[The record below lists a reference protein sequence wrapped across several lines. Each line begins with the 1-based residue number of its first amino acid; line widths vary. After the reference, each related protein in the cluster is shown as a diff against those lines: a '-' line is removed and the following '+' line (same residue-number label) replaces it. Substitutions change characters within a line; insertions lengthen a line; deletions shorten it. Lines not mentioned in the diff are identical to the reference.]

1 MIVKADEISGNAKSE
16 ELEATLPVGVQEG
29 ATGSGDES
37 SDDDDVVV
45 LIEGESPP
53 QEEEEEVAEAPK
65 WVKELR
71 KTHKDVVRKN
81 RELEEKLKSLEK
93 PKVEAPIE
101 LGAKPTLREFDYD
114 DEKFEAAIE
123 AWHDRK
129 LKVSAQEAEKTKQ
142 NKATQ
147 DAWNAKVEAY
157 NKARTALK
165 VKDYDEVAANA
176 GEVLNATQQG
186 IIVAGSENPALV
198 VYALG
203 KNPKKAAEL
212 SKIQDPVQFAFAIA
226 KLEGQLKVSSKRT
239 APPPENVLTAGTGRS
254 SGSVD
259 STLERL
265 RAEAE
270 KSGDYSKVIAYKKSK
285 R

>member
-1 MIVKADEISGNAKSE
+1 MTILADENGGNAKSE
-16 ELEATLPVGVQEG
+16 ELEATLPEGVQEG
-29 ATGSGDES
+29 TPGSEDES
-37 SDDDDVVV
+37 SDDEVVV

-53 QEEEEEVAEAPK
+53 QEEEEAVEEAPK

-71 KTHKDVVRKN
+71 KTHKEVVRKN
-81 RELEEKLKSLEK
+81 RELEEKLKTLEK
-93 PKVEAPIE
+93 PKAEEPVV
-101 LGAKPTLREFDYD
+101 LGAKPTLRDYDYD
-114 DEKFEAAIE
+114 DEKFEAALE

-129 LKVSAQEAEKTKQ
+129 LKASAQEAEKQKQ
-142 NKATQ
+142 QKATQ
-147 DAWNAKVEAY
+147 DAWAAKVEAY

-165 VKDYDEVAANA
+165 VRDYDEVAANA

-198 VYALG
+198 VYAIG

-226 KLEGQLKVSSKRT
+226 KLEGQLKVSNKRS
-239 APPPENVLTAGTGRS
+239 APPPEKVVSAGTGRS

>member
-1 MIVKADEISGNAKSE
+1 MTILADENGGNAKSE
-16 ELEATLPVGVQEG
+16 ELEATLPKGVQEG
-29 ATGSGDES
+29 APGSEDES
-37 SDDDDVVV
+37 SDDEVVV

-53 QEEEEEVAEAPK
+53 QEEEEEVSEAPK

-71 KTHKDVVRKN
+71 KTHKEVVRKN
-81 RELEEKLKSLEK
+81 RELEEKLKSLEA
-93 PKVEAPIE
+93 PKAEQPVE
-101 LGAKPTLREFDYD
+101 LGAKPTLRDHDYD
-114 DEKFEAAIE
+114 DEKFEAALE

-129 LKVSAQEAEKTKQ
+129 RKVEAQEADKQ
-142 NKATQ
+142 KQSKAAQ
-147 DAWNAKVEAY
+147 DAWTAKVEAY

-212 SKIQDPVQFAFAIA
+212 AKIQDPVQFAFAIA
-226 KLEGQLKVSSKRT
+226 KLEGQLKVSNKLS
-239 APPPENVLTAGTGRS
+239 APPPEKVVSAGTGRS

-270 KSGDYSKVIAYKKSK
+270 RTGDYSKVIAYKKSK

>member
-1 MIVKADEISGNAKSE
+1 MAIKADENGGNAKSE
-16 ELEATLPVGVQEG
+16 ELEATLPEGVQEG
-29 ATGSGDES
+29 TPGSEDES
-37 SDDDDVVV
+37 SDDEVVV

-71 KTHKDVVRKN
+71 KTHKEVVRKN
-81 RELEEKLKSLEK
+81 RELEEKLKSLEA
-93 PKVEAPIE
+93 PKAEQPVE
-101 LGAKPTLREFDYD
+101 LGAKPTLRDHDYD
-114 DEKFEAAIE
+114 DEKFEAALE

-129 LKVSAQEAEKTKQ
+129 RKVEAQEAEKQKQ
-142 NKATQ
+142 QKATQ
-147 DAWNAKVEAY
+147 DAWAAKVEAY

-212 SKIQDPVQFAFAIA
+212 AKIQDPVQFAFAIA
-226 KLEGQLKVSSKRT
+226 KLEGQLKVSNKRS
-239 APPPENVLTAGTGRS
+239 APPPEKVVSAGTGRS

>member
-1 MIVKADEISGNAKSE
+1 MTILADENGGNAKSE
-16 ELEATLPVGVQEG
+16 ELEATLPEGVQEG
-29 ATGSGDES
+29 APGSEDES
-37 SDDDDVVV
+37 SDDEVVV

-53 QEEEEEVAEAPK
+53 QEEEEEVSEAPK

-71 KTHKDVVRKN
+71 KTHKEVVRKN
-81 RELEEKLKSLEK
+81 RELEEKLKSLEA
-93 PKVEAPIE
+93 PKAEQPVE
-101 LGAKPTLREFDYD
+101 LGAKPTLRDYDYD
-114 DEKFEAAIE
+114 DEKFEAALE

-129 LKVSAQEAEKTKQ
+129 LKVSAQEADKQ
-142 NKATQ
+142 KQQKATQ
-147 DAWNAKVEAY
+147 DAWTAKVEAY

-212 SKIQDPVQFAFAIA
+212 AKIQDPVQFAFAIA
-226 KLEGQLKVSSKRT
+226 KLEGQLKVSNKRS
-239 APPPENVLTAGTGRS
+239 APPPEKVVSAGTGRS

-270 KSGDYSKVIAYKKSK
+270 RTGDYSKVIAYKKSK

>member
-16 ELEATLPVGVQEG
+16 ELEATLPEGVQDG
-29 ATGSGDES
+29 AQGSEDES
-37 SDDDDVVV
+37 SDDDVVV

-53 QEEEEEVAEAPK
+53 QEEEEEVSEAPK

-71 KTHKDVVRKN
+71 KTHKEVVRKN
-81 RELEEKLKSLEK
+81 RELEEKLKSLEA
-93 PKVEAPIE
+93 PKAEQPVE
-101 LGAKPTLREFDYD
+101 LGAKPTLRDYDYD
-114 DEKFEAAIE
+114 DEKFEAALE

-129 LKVSAQEAEKTKQ
+129 LKVSAQEAEKQKQ
-142 NKATQ
+142 QKATQ
-147 DAWNAKVEAY
+147 DAWAAKVEAY

-212 SKIQDPVQFAFAIA
+212 AKIQDPVQFAFAIA
-226 KLEGQLKVSSKRT
+226 KLEGQLKVSNKRS
-239 APPPENVLTAGTGRS
+239 APPPEKVVSAGTGRS

>member
-1 MIVKADEISGNAKSE
+1 MTIKADENGGNAKSE
-16 ELEATLPVGVQEG
+16 ELEATLPEGVQEG
-29 ATGSGDES
+29 TPGSEDES
-37 SDDDDVVV
+37 SDDEVVV

-71 KTHKDVVRKN
+71 KTHKEVVRKN
-81 RELEEKLKSLEK
+81 RELEEKLKSLEA
-93 PKVEAPIE
+93 PKAEQPVE
-101 LGAKPTLREFDYD
+101 LGAKPTLRDHDYD
-114 DEKFEAAIE
+114 DEKFEAALE

-129 LKVSAQEAEKTKQ
+129 RKVEAQEAEKQKQ
-142 NKATQ
+142 QKATQ
-147 DAWNAKVEAY
+147 DAWAAKVEAY

-212 SKIQDPVQFAFAIA
+212 AKIQDPVQFAFAIA
-226 KLEGQLKVSSKRT
+226 KLEGQLKVSNKRT
-239 APPPENVLTAGTGRS
+239 APPPEKVISAGSGRT

>member
-1 MIVKADEISGNAKSE
+1 MIVKADVISGNAKSE
-16 ELEATLPVGVQEG
+16 ELEATLPEGVQEG
-29 ATGSGDES
+29 TPGSEDES
-37 SDDDDVVV
+37 SDDDVVV

-93 PKVEAPIE
+93 PKVEEPVE
-101 LGAKPTLREFDYD
+101 LGAKPTLRDYDYD

-142 NKATQ
+142 NKAAQ

-270 KSGDYSKVIAYKKSK
+270 RSGDYSKVIAYKKSK

>member
-1 MIVKADEISGNAKSE
+1 MIVKADGISGNTPPG
-16 ELEATLPVGVQEG
+16 ELELNVNGGAEG
-29 ATGSGDES
+29 DTQGHGDES
-37 SDDDDVVV
+37 AEGEVVV

-71 KTHKDVVRKN
+71 KTHKEVVRKN
-81 RELEEKLKSLEK
+81 RELEEKLKSLEA
-93 PKVEAPIE
+93 PKAEQPVE
-101 LGAKPTLREFDYD
+101 LGAKPTLRDHDYD
-114 DEKFEAAIE
+114 DEKFEAALE

-129 LKVSAQEAEKTKQ
+129 LKVSAQEADKQ
-142 NKATQ
+142 KQQKATQ
-147 DAWNAKVEAY
+147 DAWTAKVEAY

-212 SKIQDPVQFAFAIA
+212 AKIQDPVQFAFAIA

-239 APPPENVLTAGTGRS
+239 APPPENVLTAGTGRT
-254 SGSVD
+254 SGAVD

-270 KSGDYSKVIAYKKSK
+270 RSGDYSKVIAYKKSK

>member
-1 MIVKADEISGNAKSE
+1 MTILADENGGNAKSE
-16 ELEATLPVGVQEG
+16 ELEATLPEGVQEG
-29 ATGSGDES
+29 ATGSEDES
-37 SDDDDVVV
+37 SDDEVVV

-53 QEEEEEVAEAPK
+53 QEEEEEVSEAPK

-71 KTHKDVVRKN
+71 KTHKEVVRKN
-81 RELEEKLKSLEK
+81 RELEEKLRSLEA
-93 PKVEAPIE
+93 PKAEQPIE
-101 LGAKPTLREFDYD
+101 LGAKPTLRDHDYD
-114 DEKFEAAIE
+114 DEKFEAALE

-129 LKVSAQEAEKTKQ
+129 RKVEAQEADKQ
-142 NKATQ
+142 KQQKATQ
-147 DAWNAKVEAY
+147 DAWTAKVEAY

-212 SKIQDPVQFAFAIA
+212 AKIQDPVQFAFAIA
-226 KLEGQLKVSSKRT
+226 KLEGQLKVSNKRS
-239 APPPENVLTAGTGRS
+239 APPPEKVVSAGTGRS

-270 KSGDYSKVIAYKKSK
+270 RSGDYSKVIAYKKSK

>member
-1 MIVKADEISGNAKSE
+1 MTIKADENSENTSAK
-16 ELEATLPVGVQEG
+16 ELELKANEDTESIQPG
-29 ATGSGDES
+29 A
-37 SDDDDVVV
+37 DDDNSEDEVVV

-93 PKVEAPIE
+93 PKVEEHVE

-142 NKATQ
+142 NKAAQ

-212 SKIQDPVQFAFAIA
+212 AKIHDPVQFAFAIA
-226 KLEGQLKVSSKRT
+226 KLEGQLKVSNKRT
-239 APPPENVLTAGTGRS
+239 APPPEKVISAGSGRT

>member
-1 MIVKADEISGNAKSE
+1 MIIKADENSENTSAK
-16 ELEATLPVGVQEG
+16 ELELKANEDTESIQPG
-29 ATGSGDES
+29 ANDDNSEDE
-37 SDDDDVVV
+37 VVV

-93 PKVEAPIE
+93 PKVEEPVE

-157 NKARTALK
+157 NKARTDLK

>member
-1 MIVKADEISGNAKSE
+1 MTILADENGGNAKSE
-16 ELEATLPVGVQEG
+16 ELEVTLPEGVQEG
-29 ATGSGDES
+29 APGSEDES
-37 SDDDDVVV
+37 SDDEVVV

-53 QEEEEEVAEAPK
+53 QEEEEEVSEAPK

-71 KTHKDVVRKN
+71 KTHKEVVRKN
-81 RELEEKLKSLEK
+81 RELEEKLKSLEA
-93 PKVEAPIE
+93 PKAEQPVE
-101 LGAKPTLREFDYD
+101 LGAKPTLRDHDYD
-114 DEKFEAAIE
+114 DEKFEAALE

-129 LKVSAQEAEKTKQ
+129 RKVEAQEAEKQKQ
-142 NKATQ
+142 QKATQ
-147 DAWNAKVEAY
+147 DAWAAKVEAY

-203 KNPKKAAEL
+203 KNPKKAAAL
-212 SKIQDPVQFAFAIA
+212 AKIQDPVQFAFAIA
-226 KLEGQLKVSSKRT
+226 KLEGQLKVSNKRT
-239 APPPENVLTAGTGRS
+239 APPPEKVISAGSGRT

-270 KSGDYSKVIAYKKSK
+270 RTGDYSKVIAYKKSK

>member
-1 MIVKADEISGNAKSE
+1 MIVKADEISGNTTPG
-16 ELEATLPVGVQEG
+16 ELELNVNGGAEG
-29 ATGSGDES
+29 DTQGHEDES
-37 SDDDDVVV
+37 AEGEVVV

-93 PKVEAPIE
+93 PKVEEPVE
-101 LGAKPTLREFDYD
+101 LGAKPTLRDYDYD

-129 LKVSAQEAEKTKQ
+129 LKASAQEAEKQKQ
-142 NKATQ
+142 QKATQ
-147 DAWNAKVEAY
+147 DAWAAKVEAY

-165 VKDYDEVAANA
+165 VRDYDEVASNA

-212 SKIQDPVQFAFAIA
+212 AKIQDPVQFAFAIA
-226 KLEGQLKVSSKRT
+226 KLEGQLKVSNKRS
-239 APPPENVLTAGTGRS
+239 APPPEKVVSAGTGRS

>member
-1 MIVKADEISGNAKSE
+1 MTILADENGGNAKSE
-16 ELEATLPVGVQEG
+16 ELEATLTEGVQEG
-29 ATGSGDES
+29 AQGSEDES
-37 SDDDDVVV
+37 SDDEVVV

-53 QEEEEEVAEAPK
+53 QEEEEEVSEAPK

-71 KTHKDVVRKN
+71 KTHKEVVRKN
-81 RELEEKLKSLEK
+81 RELEEKLKSLEA
-93 PKVEAPIE
+93 PKAEQPVE
-101 LGAKPTLREFDYD
+101 LGAKPTLRDHDYD
-114 DEKFEAAIE
+114 DEKFEAALE

-129 LKVSAQEAEKTKQ
+129 LKVSAQEADKQ
-142 NKATQ
+142 KQQKAAQ
-147 DAWNAKVEAY
+147 DAWTAKVEAY

-212 SKIQDPVQFAFAIA
+212 AKIQDPVQFAFAIA

-265 RAEAE
+265 RAEAG

>member
-1 MIVKADEISGNAKSE
+1 MTIEADDIGGSAGADELEVKLPEGHEDGSPGSE
-16 ELEATLPVGVQEG
+16 DK
-29 ATGSGDES
+29 GSEDE
-37 SDDDDVVV
+37 VVV
-45 LIEGESPP
+45 LIDGESPP
-53 QEEEEEVAEAPK
+53 QEEEEEVAEAPE

-71 KTHKDVVRKN
+71 KTHKEVVRKN

-93 PKVEAPIE
+93 PKVEEPVV
-101 LGAKPTLREFDYD
+101 LGVKPTLRDYDYD
-114 DEKFEAAIE
+114 DEKFEAALE

-129 LKVSAQEAEKTKQ
+129 LKVSAQEAEKAKQ
-142 NKATQ
+142 NKAVQ

-226 KLEGQLKVSSKRT
+226 KLEGQLKVSNKRT
-239 APPPENVLTAGTGRS
+239 APPPEKVLTAGTGRS

-270 KSGDYSKVIAYKKSK
+270 RSGDYSKVIAYKKSK

>member
-1 MIVKADEISGNAKSE
+1 MTILADEKGGNAKSE
-16 ELEATLPVGVQEG
+16 ELEATLPEGVQEG
-29 ATGSGDES
+29 APGSEDES
-37 SDDDDVVV
+37 SDDEVVV

-53 QEEEEEVAEAPK
+53 QEEEEEVSEAPK

-71 KTHKDVVRKN
+71 KTHKEVVRKN
-81 RELEEKLKSLEK
+81 RELEEKLKSLEA
-93 PKVEAPIE
+93 PKAEQPVE
-101 LGAKPTLREFDYD
+101 LGAKPTLRDHDYD
-114 DEKFEAAIE
+114 DEKFEAALE

-129 LKVSAQEAEKTKQ
+129 RKVEAQEADKQ
-142 NKATQ
+142 KQSKAAQ
-147 DAWNAKVEAY
+147 DAWTAKVEAY

-212 SKIQDPVQFAFAIA
+212 AKIQDPVQFAFAIA
-226 KLEGQLKVSSKRT
+226 KLEGQLKVSNKRS
-239 APPPENVLTAGTGRS
+239 APPPEKVVSAGTGRS

-270 KSGDYSKVIAYKKSK
+270 RSGDYSKVIAYKKSK

>member
-1 MIVKADEISGNAKSE
+1 MIVKADEVSGNTPPG
-16 ELEATLPVGVQEG
+16 ELELKVNEDTESIQPGHE
-29 ATGSGDES
+29 DES
-37 SDDDDVVV
+37 AEGEVVV

-93 PKVEAPIE
+93 PKVEEPVE
-101 LGAKPTLREFDYD
+101 LGAKPTLRDYDYD

-129 LKVSAQEAEKTKQ
+129 LKVSAQEAEKAKQ
-142 NKATQ
+142 NKAAQ

>member
-1 MIVKADEISGNAKSE
+1 MTIKADENGGNAKSE
-16 ELEATLPVGVQEG
+16 ELEATLPKGVQEG
-29 ATGSGDES
+29 APGSEDES
-37 SDDDDVVV
+37 SDDEVVV

-53 QEEEEEVAEAPK
+53 QEEEDAVEEAPK

-71 KTHKDVVRKN
+71 KTHKEVVRKN
-81 RELEEKLKSLEK
+81 RELEEKLKTLEK
-93 PKVEAPIE
+93 PKAEEPVV
-101 LGAKPTLREFDYD
+101 LGAKPTLRDYDYD

-129 LKVSAQEAEKTKQ
+129 LKVSAQEAEKAKQ
-142 NKATQ
+142 NKAAQ

-212 SKIQDPVQFAFAIA
+212 AKIQDPVQFAFAIA
-226 KLEGQLKVSSKRT
+226 KLEGQLKVSNKRS
-239 APPPENVLTAGTGRS
+239 APPPEKVVSAGTGRS